1 MTHELTTLLE
11 GGHFFEAPRW
21 HDGTWWVS
29 DFYAHTVQTVA
40 GDGSVEVQLE
50 VDGQPSGLGWMPDG
64 SLLVVSMKDQ
74 RVLRRGLDGAMSVH
88 ADISAHC
95 GGVANDMVVDAAGRA
110 YVGNFGFDLMAGADP
125 TTATLVRVDPDSSVH
140 VAAEGLHFPNGSVI
154 TPDGT
159 TLLVGE
165 TIGCRYTAFT
175 ISADGTL
182 GDRRVWAQLSPTP
195 ELTTF
200 EEVLGAAEIAPDGCT
215 LDADGHLWAADALGG
230 RVIRVAEGGEIVDQV
245 TMPEGLG
252 AFACAL
258 GGEDGRT
265 LLVCA
270 APDFHEHAREAATE
284 AVLLTTTVDVPHAG
298 RP

>member
-1 MTHELTTLLE
+1 MTYELTTLVE

-29 DFYAHTVQTVA
+29 DFYAHTVQTV
-40 GDGSVEVQLE
+40 GTDGAVEVQLQ

-74 RVLRRGLDGAMSVH
+74 RVLRRGLDGAVSVH

-95 GGVANDMVVDAAGRA
+95 GGVANDMVVDTTGRA

-125 TTATLVRVDPDSSVH
+125 TTATLVRVDPDGSVH

-154 TPDGT
+154 TPDGS

-165 TIGCRYTAFT
+165 TIACRYTAFA
-175 ISADGTL
+175 IADDGTL

-215 LDADGHLWAADALGG
+215 LDADGHVWAADALGA
-230 RVIRVAEGGEIVDQV
+230 RVIRIAEGGAIVDQV

-258 GGEDGRT
+258 GGDDGRT

-270 APDFHEHAREAATE
+270 APDFHEQARSAATE
-284 AVLLTTTVDVPHAG
+284 AVLLTTSVEVPHAG
-298 RP
+298 LP